1 MLTCD
6 WYNVEESP
14 HSLRADVTEPVLSDE
29 QFCEVKGHLTRDW
42 PLHLSTAIS
51 ILRRDQPDLNHAYS
65 KSIALRNT
73 GKENVKGGIWKHFV
87 IGAYHVVK
95 HYCHWISQTNC
106 TNTSHGSA
114 RQDKQLCSSL
124 QFKSSC
130 YYKHHIT
137 IFPIHNR

>member
-87 IGAYHVVK
+87 IGAYHVVN
-95 HYCHWISQTNC
+95 ITVIGSVRQTAQTQVMGVPDK
-106 TNTSHGSA
+106 TNNYVQIIMLLQTSHNYFSY
-114 RQDKQLCSSL
+114 S
-124 QFKSSC
+124 
-130 YYKHHIT
+130 
-137 IFPIHNR
+137 